1 MENKTAK
8 EVVAKAVDKKE
19 VKKFD
24 YKAVAESFEA
34 AFKNDAR
41 VTVIADTKL
50 EIPKSNTYSEYTYI
64 HFFKSGTQKDMFGC
78 YLIGKGRTRF
88 ALSLA
93 VAEYIKGLP
102 VQPVEKKIKGEKK
115 LVAIDVICANED
127 AVNVANT
134 IIEAYANI
142 PVKPKKEKK
151 VAEKSEPK
159 QSPEPKKE
167 KKPATSKKTTVAKRP
182 AKAAEKKAVNK

>member
-1 MENKTAK
+1 MENTTKTTK
-8 EVVAKAVDKKE
+8 VAEKKE

-24 YKAVAESFEA
+24 YKAVAESMEKS
-34 AFKNDAR
+34 FKADKR
-41 VTVIADTKL
+41 VDVIADTKL
-50 EIPKSNTYSEYTYI
+50 ETPKSNTYSEFTYI
-64 HFFKSGTQKDMFGC
+64 HFFKPGTQKDMFGC

-127 AVNVANT
+127 AVDVANT
-134 IIEAYANI
+134 IIDAYASI
-142 PVKPKKEKK
+142 PVKPKKEKPAK
-151 VAEKSEPK
+151 A
-159 QSPEPKKE
+159 E
-167 KKPATSKKTTVAKRP
+167 KKPAEKKSETKAVEKKAPVKKSTTKTTVAKRP
-182 AKAAEKKAVNK
+182 TKKTSTK

>member
-8 EVVAKAVDKKE
+8 EVVAKKE

-24 YKAVAESFEA
+24 YKAVAESMEKS
-34 AFKNDAR
+34 FKADKR
-41 VTVIADTKL
+41 VDVIADTKL
-50 EIPKSNTYSEYTYI
+50 ETPKSNTYSDFTYI
-64 HFFKSGTQKDMFGC
+64 HFFKPGTQKDMFGC

-127 AVNVANT
+127 AVDVANT
-134 IIEAYANI
+134 IIEAYASI
-142 PVKPKKEKK
+142 PAKPKKEKSAK
-151 VAEKSEPK
+151 ADPKKSET
-159 QSPEPKKE
+159 EAVE
-167 KKPATSKKTTVAKRP
+167 KKAPVKKSTPKTTVAKRP
-182 AKAAEKKAVNK
+182 AKKTSAK

>member
-8 EVVAKAVDKKE
+8 EVVAKKE

-24 YKAVAESFEA
+24 YKAVAENLEKSFKA
-34 AFKNDAR
+34 DKR
-41 VTVIADTKL
+41 VDVIADTKL
-50 EIPKSNTYSEYTYI
+50 ENPKSNTYSDFTYI

-127 AVNVANT
+127 AVDVANT
-134 IIEAYANI
+134 IIEAYASI
-142 PVKPKKEKK
+142 PAKTKKEKPAK
-151 VAEKSEPK
+151 ADPKKSETK
-159 QSPEPKKE
+159 AVEKKAPVKKAE
-167 KKPATSKKTTVAKRP
+167 KKPAPKTTVAKRP
-182 AKAAEKKAVNK
+182 AKKTSTK

>member
-8 EVVAKAVDKKE
+8 KVVAKAVDKKE

-50 EIPKSNTYSEYTYI
+50 ENPKSNTYSDYTYV

-134 IIEAYANI
+134 IIEAYASI
-142 PVKPKKEKK
+142 PVKSKKEI
-151 VAEKSEPK
+151 AEKS
-159 QSPEPKKE
+159 EPKKE
-167 KKPATSKKTTVAKRP
+167 KKPATSKKATVAKHP
-182 AKAAEKKAVNK
+182 AKATEKKAVNK